1 MNNENLPQP
10 IENKD
15 EFIKEF
21 FAIQQQEVAVKRDEL
36 AIRKEETKLNQEV
49 ALASITSQEITSQ
62 EKVELKRGDVFLKT
76 QIAKYWLWGVLG
88 LLFAFIIGIAMYL
101 DKSDIAIR
109 VIEIGGSVL
118 LGYFAGVNRG
128 KAQILEQ
135 QNRTKDE

>member
-1 MNNENLPQP
+1 MSSENFPQE
-10 IENKD
+10 IENRD

-21 FAIQQQEVAVKRDEL
+21 FATQQQEIAVKRDEL
-36 AIRKEETKLNQEV
+36 AIRKEETKFNQEV
-49 ALASITSQEITSQ
+49 ALASISSQ

-76 QIAKYWLWGVLG
+76 QIGKYWLWGVLG
-88 LLFAFIIGIAMYL
+88 VLFSVIISIAMYL

-109 VIEIGGSVL
+109 IIEIGGAVL

-135 QNRTKDE
+135 QNRSKED

>member
-1 MNNENLPQP
+1 MNNENNLPQE

-21 FAIQQQEVAVKRDEL
+21 FAIQQQEIAVKRDEL

-49 ALASITSQEITSQ
+49 ALASIASQ

-76 QIAKYWLWGVLG
+76 QIGKYWLWGVLG
-88 LLFAFIIGIAMYL
+88 VLLAIVIGIAMHL
-101 DKSDIAIR
+101 NQSDIAIR
-109 VIEIGGSVL
+109 IIEIGGAVL
-118 LGYFAGVNRG
+118 LGYFAGINRG

>member
-1 MNNENLPQP
+1 MNNENLPQE
-10 IENKD
+10 IEDKD

-36 AIRKEETKLNQEV
+36 ILRKEESRLNQEV
-49 ALASITSQEITSQ
+49 ALASIASQ

-76 QIAKYWLWGVLG
+76 QIGKYWLWGVLG
-88 LLFAFIIGIAMYL
+88 ILFAIVIGIAMHL
-101 DKSDIAIR
+101 NQSDIAIR
-109 VIEIGGSVL
+109 IIEISGAVL

-135 QNRTKDE
+135 QNRQKED

>member
-1 MNNENLPQP
+1 MSNENFPQE
-10 IENKD
+10 IENRD

-49 ALASITSQEITSQ
+49 ALASISSQ

-76 QIAKYWLWGVLG
+76 QIGKFWLWGVLG
-88 LLFAFIIGIAMYL
+88 LLFSAVISIAMYL

-109 VIEIGGSVL
+109 IIEIGGAVL

-135 QNRTKDE
+135 QNRSKED

>member
-1 MNNENLPQP
+1 MSNENFPQE
-10 IENKD
+10 IENRD

-49 ALASITSQEITSQ
+49 ALASISSQ

-76 QIAKYWLWGVLG
+76 QIGKYWLWGVLG
-88 LLFAFIIGIAMYL
+88 VLFSVIIYIAMYL

-109 VIEIGGSVL
+109 IIEIGGAVL

-135 QNRTKDE
+135 QNRSKED

>member
-1 MNNENLPQP
+1 MSNENFPQE
-10 IENKD
+10 IENRD

-49 ALASITSQEITSQ
+49 ALASISSQ

-76 QIAKYWLWGVLG
+76 QIGKFWLWGVLG
-88 LLFAFIIGIAMYL
+88 ILFSVIISIAMYL

-109 VIEIGGSVL
+109 IIEIGGAVL

-135 QNRTKDE
+135 QNRSKED

>member
-1 MNNENLPQP
+1 MNNENLPQE
-10 IENKD
+10 IEDKD

-36 AIRKEETKLNQEV
+36 ILRKEESRLNQEV
-49 ALASITSQEITSQ
+49 ALASIASQ

-76 QIAKYWLWGVLG
+76 QIGKYWLWGVLG
-88 LLFAFIIGIAMYL
+88 ILFAIVIGIAMHL
-101 DKSDIAIR
+101 NQSDIAIR
-109 VIEIGGSVL
+109 IIEISGSVL

-135 QNRTKDE
+135 QNRQKED

>member
-1 MNNENLPQP
+1 MSSENFPQE
-10 IENKD
+10 IENRD

-21 FAIQQQEVAVKRDEL
+21 FATQQQEIAVKRDEL

-49 ALASITSQEITSQ
+49 ALASISSQ

-76 QIAKYWLWGVLG
+76 QIGKYWLWGVLG
-88 LLFAFIIGIAMYL
+88 VLFSVIISIAMYL

-109 VIEIGGSVL
+109 IIEIGGAVL

-135 QNRTKDE
+135 QNRSKED

>member
-1 MNNENLPQP
+1 MSSENFPQE
-10 IENKD
+10 IENRD

-36 AIRKEETKLNQEV
+36 AIRKEETKFNQEV
-49 ALASITSQEITSQ
+49 ALASISSQ

-76 QIAKYWLWGVLG
+76 QIGKYWLWGVLG
-88 LLFAFIIGIAMYL
+88 VLFSVIISIAMYL

-109 VIEIGGSVL
+109 IIEIGGAVL

-135 QNRTKDE
+135 QNRSKED

>member
-1 MNNENLPQP
+1 MSNENFPQE
-10 IENKD
+10 IENRD

-49 ALASITSQEITSQ
+49 ALASISSQ

-76 QIAKYWLWGVLG
+76 QIGKYWLWGVLG
-88 LLFAFIIGIAMYL
+88 VLFSVIISIAMYL

-109 VIEIGGSVL
+109 IIEIGGAVL

-135 QNRTKDE
+135 QNRSKED

>member
-49 ALASITSQEITSQ
+49 ALASITSQEIDYVSR
-62 EKVELKRGDVFLKT
+62 KSRVKT
-76 QIAKYWLWGVLG
+76 RRCIPKNSNRKILALGGFRLIICFHYWHCYV
-88 LLFAFIIGIAMYL
+88 
-101 DKSDIAIR
+101 S
-109 VIEIGGSVL
+109 
-118 LGYFAGVNRG
+118 
-128 KAQILEQ
+128 
-135 QNRTKDE
+135 